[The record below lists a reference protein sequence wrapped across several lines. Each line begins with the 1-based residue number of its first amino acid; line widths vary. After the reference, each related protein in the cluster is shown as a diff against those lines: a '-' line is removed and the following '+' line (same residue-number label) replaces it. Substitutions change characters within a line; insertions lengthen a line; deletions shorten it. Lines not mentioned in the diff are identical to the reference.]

1 MLQLLVDGDFFLK
14 SYGDWWWQADDD
26 DVEEHPL
33 LAKVSDEETFEA
45 EVAVDAEDVLGI
57 VGLLPLELEGL
68 EVSGLDD
75 EFVGLTEGPGAVP
88 TLGAGIFWQFGGSNA
103 SKK

>member
-1 MLQLLVDGDFFLK
+1 M
-14 SYGDWWWQADDD
+14 
-26 DVEEHPL
+26 
-33 LAKVSDEETFEA
+33 
-45 EVAVDAEDVLGI
+45 
-57 VGLLPLELEGL
+57 GLLPLELEGL

-103 SKK
+103 SKKYQKIIVN